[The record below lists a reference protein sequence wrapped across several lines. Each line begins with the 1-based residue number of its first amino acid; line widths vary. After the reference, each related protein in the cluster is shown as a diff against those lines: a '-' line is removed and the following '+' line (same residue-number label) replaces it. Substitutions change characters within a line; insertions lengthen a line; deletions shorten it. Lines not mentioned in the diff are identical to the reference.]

1 MQIYVRCC
9 DGKILSLD
17 VDPQDTIGSVKEQIQ
32 ECQGIPPDEQR
43 LLYQGKLLPEEGKST
58 LSDHWV
64 GKEESF
70 HLFGPGEPTE
80 KQEEDGG
87 ARAEAEEDKRS
98 ENLAALP
105 PLPVT
110 APTQRICVKGL
121 VGRAEILEVH
131 PTDSIM
137 DVKVRY
143 AHALMGQYRPQQMRL
158 IHAGNLLE
166 DGMTVADHNPEAD
179 ETWHLVIRC

>member
-17 VDPQDTIGSVKEQIQ
+17 VDPQDTIESVKEQIQ

-80 KQEEDGG
+80 KQKEDDESVFSSALALSIMSQRNHGDSLYRTTMDANASLLGSGDLGTFSGQPRAGSNGTGG
-87 ARAEAEEDKRS
+87 KNQPARPSTPPEDKWQVLRLYS
-98 ENLAALP
+98 R
-105 PLPVT
+105 
-110 APTQRICVKGL
+110 RIQ
-121 VGRAEILEVH
+121 
-131 PTDSIM
+131 
-137 DVKVRY
+137 
-143 AHALMGQYRPQQMRL
+143 AH
-158 IHAGNLLE
+158 
-166 DGMTVADHNPEAD
+166 
-179 ETWHLVIRC
+179 